1 MSLTAQY
8 DPQNIFAQI
17 IRGDA
22 PCYKLYEDD
31 EVLAFLDLFPQSFG
45 HALVIPKC
53 SAACNILDVDSE
65 ALCQMMRVVQRLTRA
80 ITAELQP
87 DGVQIAQFNGA
98 PAGQTVFHIHVHIIP
113 RFAGEGLGIHAAGK
127 ADPAELEQ
135 LQARLLKRIAAEA

>member
-53 SAACNILDVDSE
+53 SAACNILDVDK
-65 ALCQMMRVVQRLTRA
+65 
-80 ITAELQP
+80 
-87 DGVQIAQFNGA
+87 D
-98 PAGQTVFHIHVHIIP
+98 H
-113 RFAGEGLGIHAAGK
+113 GLSC
-127 ADPAELEQ
+127 
-135 LQARLLKRIAAEA
+135 